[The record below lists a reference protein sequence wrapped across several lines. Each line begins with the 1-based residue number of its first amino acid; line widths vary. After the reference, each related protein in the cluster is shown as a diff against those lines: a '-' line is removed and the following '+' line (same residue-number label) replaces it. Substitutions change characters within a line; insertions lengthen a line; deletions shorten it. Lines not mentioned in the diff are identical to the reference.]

1 MEFIR
6 IESAN
11 DQEDLKDRSIEIETQ
26 YKNMKREV

>member
-6 IESAN
+6 IDSAN
-11 DQEDLKDRSIEIETQ
+11 DQENLKDRSIEIETQ